1 MSPDYLRQRLLDLE
15 GQSYKAYKELRG
27 LYEFGRYSLAI
38 DHVQGDP
45 FASPSRLAVRV
56 PLTVAGFPLD
66 LWRSPSRNRALC
78 DYLTRQLDR
87 ACYQQSKP
95 MGTGNSGQFSA
106 CRTGQEILDRTAV
119 QIFSDPD
126 QTAAGSTLELRFF
139 LGLPAQ
145 GRRALGR
152 AAIALMYDRLPQI
165 IEQSAYFANLDAA
178 AIRQH
183 VETAED
189 ADSLRSQLVERGL
202 VAFIADGSILPRRS
216 GVDDRPLAQTAIAF
230 RSPDSLRVSL
240 SAPNRGEITG
250 MGIPAGISL
259 IVGGGYH
266 GKSTLLEAIE
276 RGVYNHIPGDGR
288 EFVVTEAS
296 AMKIR
301 AEDGRSVAGVW
312 LEPFINHLPYGRS
325 THAFSTEN
333 ASGSTSQAASI
344 IEALEVGTRALL
356 IDEDTSATN
365 FTIRDR
371 RMQALIAKD
380 REPITPLIDRVR
392 QLYDEHGV
400 STILVMGGSGDYF
413 DVADT
418 VIELTDY
425 VPSDATDRAR
435 AIAAQFATG
444 RQTEALEPFG
454 TIPARRVQPHSIP
467 THPKAHGLDGKARSA
482 NAIEIAKELIDLS
495 AISQI
500 VDVAQARAIAHAIVF
515 LRDHVLDRAVS
526 DLTFAAM
533 IDRVMTVIAEAG
545 LDGISA
551 FPQGDLAEFRAID
564 FAAALSRLRTL
575 RVGRDADS
583 ARTRV

>member
-1 MSPDYLRQRLLDLE
+1 MLPDYLRQRLLDLD
-15 GQSYKAYKELRG
+15 GQSYKAYKDLRG
-27 LYEFGRYSLAI
+27 LYEFERYSLAI

-45 FASPSRLAVRV
+45 FASPSRLAVR
-56 PLTVAGFPLD
+56 LSLAVAGFPID
-66 LWRSPSRNRALC
+66 LWRSPSRSRALC

-106 CRTGQEILDRTAV
+106 CRAGQEILDRTAV
-119 QIFSDPD
+119 QIFCDPD

-152 AAIALMYDRLPQI
+152 AAIALIYDRLPQI
-165 IEQSAYFANLDAA
+165 IEKSAYFANLDAD
-178 AIRQH
+178 AIRQQ

-189 ADSLRSQLVERGL
+189 ADALRSQLVDRGL
-202 VAFIADGSILPRRS
+202 VAFVADGSILPRRS
-216 GVDDRPLAQTAIAF
+216 GIDDRPLTEAAITF
-230 RSPDSLRVSL
+230 RSPESRRVRFTC
-240 SAPNRGEITG
+240 PNCGEISG
-250 MGIPAGISL
+250 MGIPAGITL

-276 RGVYNHIPGDGR
+276 RGVYDRIPGDGR

-312 LEPFINHLPYGRS
+312 LEPFINHLPYGKS
-325 THAFSTEN
+325 TRAFSTEN

-344 IEALEVGTRALL
+344 IEALEVGTRVLL

-454 TIPARRVQPHSIP
+454 TIPARHLQPTSIP
-467 THPKAHGLDGKARSA
+467 THPKAHGLDWKARSA
-482 NAIEIAKELIDLS
+482 NAIEIAKEPIDLS

-500 VDVAQARAIAHAIVF
+500 VDVAQARAIASAIVF
-515 LRDHVLDRAVS
+515 MRDHVLDAAPLTLAAAIEQVMAV
-526 DLTFAAM
+526 
-533 IDRVMTVIAEAG
+533 IDREG
-545 LDGISA
+545 LDGISV

-564 FAAALSRLRTL
+564 LAAALSRLRTL
-575 RVGRDADS
+575 HTLQTEPR
-583 ARTRV
+583 